1 MCGRWRVAADV
12 LVRDAGAV
20 RGLAAQQA
28 AARRPG
34 RLPRRAGAQGN
45 PARAAP
51 RAPAPLPPLA
61 PPAPAQLPRR
71 TAVPQLLLTPS
82 LPTPPPDAY
91 CSLTA
96 ISFFL
101 LFLLCYYFP
110 RCVVTSNT

>member
-45 PARAAP
+45 PARAP